1 MPLKFHWRLLQG
13 GDDGA
18 AGAGAA
24 GAGPEPGAAAALP
37 DLDAQIDFCRTAEEC
52 GIDSLLV
59 DINSGKPDPMGLA
72 MALGLAT
79 RTMRFMVAH
88 RPGLMSPT
96 LFVQQVNTFAALTGG
111 RISLNVVAGHS
122 PQEQRSYGDFLS
134 HDERYERM
142 DEYLEVCHA
151 FWDQNGPVS
160 FRGKYLTIEDGRL
173 NTPFMDAKRSR
184 PEIFLGG
191 SSAPARQVAARRAS
205 CWVRFADTP
214 EGIRAQGLPDG
225 VETGLRLSVLVR
237 PTREEAVRDARRL
250 LTAGAT
256 PARRSNEAAFVQ
268 GSDAS
273 GIRDTLR
280 LAEREWLTP
289 CLWAG
294 AVPVLGAT
302 SLALVGTPDD
312 VAEALLEYGRAGVSQ
327 FILSGWPKRGEM
339 IRFAAD
345 VLPRVRA
352 AEGAGEGVQC
362 PS

>member
-1 MPLKFHWRLLQG
+1 MPLRFHWRLLQG

-18 AGAGAA
+18 SRTGMPQASALG
-24 GAGPEPGAAAALP
+24 LP
-37 DLDAQIDFCRTAEEC
+37 DLDAQIEFCRTAEEC

-59 DINSGKPDPMGLA
+59 DINSAKPDPMALA
-72 MALGLAT
+72 TVLGLAT

-96 LFVQQVNTFAALTGG
+96 LFVQQVNTFAVLTGG
-111 RISLNVVAGHS
+111 RISLNVVAGHT
-122 PQEQRSYGDFLS
+122 PQEQRAYGDFLS

-151 FWDQNGPVS
+151 FWDRGAPVS
-160 FRGKYLTIEDGRL
+160 FRGKYLTIEDGKL
-173 NTPFMDAKRSR
+173 NTPFVDAARSR
-184 PEIFLGG
+184 PEIYLGG
-191 SSAPARQVAARRAS
+191 NSAPAKQVAARRAS
-205 CWVRFADTP
+205 CWMRFADTP
-214 EGIRAQGLPDG
+214 EAILAQGVPDS
-225 VETGLRLSVLVR
+225 VELGLRLSVLVR
-237 PTREEAVRDARRL
+237 PTREEAVREARRL
-250 LTAGAT
+250 LLGEAP
-256 PARRSNEAAFVQ
+256 PARQAGEASFVS

-273 GIRDTLR
+273 GIRETLR

-327 FILSGWPKRGEM
+327 FILSGWPKLGEM
-339 IRFAAD
+339 VRFAAE

-352 AEGAGEGVQC
+352 AEGAPC